1 MSPGTRSFTRS
12 RWPLLIGLVV
22 GLAAAVTYL
31 SMRPGQTGEWVIPGE
46 FEDQQAL
53 ILAWENL
60 PRGEA
65 DMQYLLPQRQVLA
78 DIIAAS
84 YRTIRVIVL
93 VSDDESR
100 QSASE
105 ALSERDVPLSEIT
118 FIDLPFDSI
127 WIRDYGPICVKSAT
141 GQVQWRDHQYVMTA
155 EGWIG
160 TDGKRI
166 TRSGDASVTGTL
178 ASMTGILSREV
189 PLVLYGGGISSNG
202 EGLLLVASDIVKWN
216 KKKYGYSKEK
226 ITDLLKEHYGAREV
240 VYLNVLKREPTG
252 HLDVFATFLATD
264 MVVIGSYPR
273 FHDPQNSLLL
283 DANAERLA
291 GIQTSSGPL
300 KVVRVTMAPH
310 DSRFF
315 GGTYANVVF
324 ANGTLLVPSY
334 GIDQDQDAL
343 ETYQRLLPDWNVI
356 PIDCGALII
365 GEGAAHCV
373 TLNLQSWPST
383 LQRPSAKSP

>member
-1 MSPGTRSFTRS
+1 MSQGTRSFKRS
-12 RWPLLIGLVV
+12 RWPLWIGLVI
-22 GLAAAVTYL
+22 GLASAVTYL
-31 SMRPGQTGEWVIPGE
+31 SMRTGQTGRWVIPGE

-53 ILAWENL
+53 ILAWEKL
-60 PRGEA
+60 PRQQG
-65 DMQYLLPQRQVLA
+65 DMNYLVPQRQVLA

-84 YRTIRVIVL
+84 YRTIRVIIL
-93 VSDDESR
+93 VSDEESR
-100 QSASE
+100 QSAGE
-105 ALSERDVPLSEIT
+105 ALSERDVPLSEVT
-118 FIDLPFDSI
+118 FVDLPFDSI
-127 WIRDYGPICVKSAT
+127 WIRDYGPICVKSGT

-155 EGWIG
+155 EGWI
-160 TDGKRI
+160 DAEGKQF
-166 TRSGDASVTGTL
+166 TRSSDAGVTGEL
-178 ASMTGILSREV
+178 ANMTGIPSQEV

-216 KKKYGYSKEK
+216 KDRYGYSRER
-226 ITDLLKEHYGAREV
+226 ITDLLKEHYGARQV
-240 VYLNVLKREPTG
+240 VYLDVLKGEPTG
-252 HLDVFATFLATD
+252 HLDVFATFLAAD

-273 FHDPQNSLLL
+273 FHDPRNSLLL
-283 DANAERLA
+283 DANAERLV

-343 ETYQRLLPDWNVI
+343 QTYQRLLPDWNVI

-373 TLNLQSWPST
+373 TLNLQTWPST
-383 LQRPSAKSP
+383 LKHPPAESP